1 MPEPIDL
8 NFGNMSISSSG
19 SSDNSRVSPPAGRAS
34 TDAAK
39 SSTSSKLFGGK
50 FLRDQ
55 MDQFKSKV
63 MVSGSWHNVLTFS
76 FLTFVVVV
84 VILVVFRPPL
94 VMQTPKPTEQVP
106 HPKPCL
112 SWASVLTW
120 SALMALVV
128 GAVGFFTR
136 PKAAPNYVLEK

>member
-8 NFGNMSISSSG
+8 NFDKFSMSSSG
-19 SSDNSRVSPPAGRAS
+19 SSDNSRVSPPAGRAL
-34 TDAAK
+34 TAAK

-63 MVSGSWHNVLTFS
+63 MVSGSWHNILTFS
-76 FLTFVVVV
+76 FLTFVVVIV
-84 VILVVFRPPL
+84 VLVVFRPPL
-94 VMQTPKPTEQVP
+94 VMQTPKPTAQVP

-128 GAVGFFTR
+128 GGVGFFTR